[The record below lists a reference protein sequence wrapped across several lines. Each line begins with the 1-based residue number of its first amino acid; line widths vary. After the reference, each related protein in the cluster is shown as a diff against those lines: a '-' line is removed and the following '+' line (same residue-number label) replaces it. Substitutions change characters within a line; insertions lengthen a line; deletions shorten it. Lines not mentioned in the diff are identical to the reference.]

1 MSAVYGTA
9 VFGGIGEQQVGE
21 NGAIA
26 QQLPPYVNGTFTL
39 KGGRRSQR
47 KSQRKSQ
54 RRRGGKSQRKN
65 KRKQQ
70 KGGN

>member
-1 MSAVYGTA
+1 MSAEYGTS
-9 VFGGIGEQQVGE
+9 VFGGIGEQQVGV
-21 NGAIA
+21 A

-39 KGGRRSQR
+39 KGGIRRRRQNSKR
-47 KSQRKSQ
+47 RSQ